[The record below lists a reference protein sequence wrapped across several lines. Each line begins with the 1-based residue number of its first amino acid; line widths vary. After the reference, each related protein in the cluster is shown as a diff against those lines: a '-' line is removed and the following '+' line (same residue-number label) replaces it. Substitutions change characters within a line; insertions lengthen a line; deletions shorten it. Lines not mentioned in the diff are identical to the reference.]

1 MQPAVDLLRGKHG
14 KDMYFISTAGNKPS
28 RGKNS
33 GSHRSQSK
41 TFNAFHS
48 PVSETNQGKSLA
60 ELFLCCR

>member
-28 RGKNS
+28 GGKNS

-41 TFNAFHS
+41 TFNA
-48 PVSETNQGKSLA
+48 VSLTSLRNKPGKIS
-60 ELFLCCR
+60 C